1 MKLTKSKLKQ
11 IIKEEIQKMSS
22 ALSEGYE
29 DEFLKPF
36 DQAVENARMV
46 YDRAVDANPE
56 MTEQG
61 RADLYGK
68 LLDKA
73 IHEAG
78 LTPRKMSA
86 SLSDEAAYIAGH
98 EADEERLARSGQ
110 ME

>member
-11 IIKEEIQKMSS
+11 IVKEELGKMSS
-22 ALSEGYE
+22 PPG
-29 DEFLKPF
+29 F

-46 YDRAVDANPE
+46 YDAAVAANPE

-86 SLSDEAAYIAGH
+86 SLSDEAAYMAGH

>member
-11 IIKEEIQKMSS
+11 IVKEELGKMSS
-22 ALSEGYE
+22 PPGF
-29 DEFLKPF
+29 DE
-36 DQAVENARMV
+36 AVQRARMV

-56 MTEQG
+56 MTEQE
-61 RADLYGK
+61 RADLYGE

-86 SLSDEAAYIAGH
+86 SLSDEAEYYDAHDGAKERG
-98 EADEERLARSGQ
+98 EA
-110 ME
+110 